1 MTGVGQP
8 LDQDC
13 IFCQIVAGKAP
24 ATRIYED
31 PQTLAFLD
39 LNPINP
45 GHCLVIPKTHH
56 VTLFT
61 LDSATYEAVA
71 ATTLKV
77 AQAIQSALQ
86 PGGMNIFQANGVVA
100 GQTVFHLHNHLL
112 PRHDN
117 DNLRVE
123 VHGLQPAGVEQLEPI
138 AERIREQLG

>member
-1 MTGVGQP
+1 MTGIKKP

-31 PQTLAFLD
+31 SQTLAFLD

-45 GHCLVIPKTHH
+45 GHCLVIPKAHH
-56 VTLFT
+56 ASLFT
-61 LDSATYEAVA
+61 LDSATYEAIA

-86 PGGMNIFQANGVVA
+86 PGGMNVFQANGVVA

-117 DNLRVE
+117 DNLQVE
-123 VHGLQPAGVEQLEPI
+123 VHGLQTADVEQLEPI
-138 AERIREQLG
+138 AQRIRKQLE